1 MVLLNNCDRIMI
13 GKICGNMYAAFYSI
27 AHNASMVMNII
38 ITSINS
44 SFNPWLYQKLS
55 EKDYGKIKEISRY
68 LLIVVAGVSIIPIIF
83 APEIIAILGSDE
95 YSSAVSI
102 MPIFSCCVFLIY
114 VYTLFSNVEM
124 FFEKPKYTMY
134 GSVSATVINI
144 LLNYF
149 FIKRI
154 GYQAAAYTTLLCYIL
169 LSVFHYCSMRYIC
182 KTENINQQIYDIRL
196 IVALFLMIIMC
207 AVVISFL
214 FKYILIRFFILVM
227 IALIAVKKKEVI
239 TRAFRKPD

>member
-1 MVLLNNCDRIMI
+1 
-13 GKICGNMYAAFYSI
+13 
-27 AHNASMVMNII
+27 
-38 ITSINS
+38 
-44 SFNPWLYQKLS
+44 
-55 EKDYGKIKEISRY
+55 
-68 LLIVVAGVSIIPIIF
+68 
-83 APEIIAILGSDE
+83 
-95 YSSAVSI
+95 

-214 FKYILIRFFILVM
+214 FKIYINSIFYSSNDCTNC
-227 IALIAVKKKEVI
+227 VKKKEDYHKSI
-239 TRAFRKPD
+239 S

>member
-27 AHNASMVMNII
+27 THNASMVMNII

-55 EKDYGKIKEISRY
+55 EKEYGKIKEVSRY
-68 LLIVVAGVSIIPIIF
+68 LLIIVAGVSIIPIIF
-83 APEIIAILGSDE
+83 APEIIVILGSDE
-95 YSSAVSI
+95 YFSAVSI

-144 LLNYF
+144 VLNYF
-149 FIKRI
+149 F
-154 GYQAAAYTTLLCYIL
+154 YQENWISGGCIYHIDLLHITFYFSL
-169 LSVFHYCSMRYIC
+169 LYHEIYLQNRSDKSA
-182 KTENINQQIYDIRL
+182 NI
-196 IVALFLMIIMC
+196 
-207 AVVISFL
+207 
-214 FKYILIRFFILVM
+214 
-227 IALIAVKKKEVI
+227 
-239 TRAFRKPD
+239 